1 MMWLTMQP
9 DRSMTGFG
17 GSRPRRYRQIAESL
31 REMILSGEINP
42 GERLPTERDLAT
54 QFGVSRSCIREAL
67 LALEI
72 LNLVHIR
79 VGSGVYVANGAQALQ
94 PHFSR
99 EVEPPSVAHIL
110 NARLLFE
117 PEICAAAAMLAE
129 ADDIAALRSLHEV
142 RLAGSPDP
150 DIAARHYR
158 DFHLGIARLVRNPLA
173 HSLML
178 GIWQAARA
186 RPEWETLRALLQSP
200 ERQRI
205 WQEEH
210 DVILTALEKRHR
222 GDSRS
227 AMRRHVENV
236 IALVDEAGML

>member
-1 MMWLTMQP
+1 MQP
-9 DRSMTGFG
+9 DRTIAGFG
-17 GSRPRRYRQIAESL
+17 GARPRRYRQIAESL
-31 REMILSGEINP
+31 REMILSGELNP

-54 QFGVSRSCIREAL
+54 QFAVSRSCIREAL

-72 LNLVHIR
+72 LDLVHIR

-99 EVEPPSVAHIL
+99 GVEPPSVAHIL

-117 PEICAAAAMLAE
+117 PEICAAAAMLAD
-129 ADDIAALRSLHEV
+129 ADDMAVLRSLHEA
-142 RLAGSPDP
+142 RLAGSQDL
-150 DIAARHYR
+150 DVAARHYR
-158 DFHLGIARLVRNPLA
+158 DFHLGIARLARNPLA

-186 RPEWETLRALLQSP
+186 RPEWEALRRLLQSP
-200 ERQRI
+200 ERQRV

-210 DVILTALEKRHR
+210 GAILTALEKRHR
-222 GDSRS
+222 GDAR
-227 AMRRHVENV
+227 AGMRRHVENV
-236 IALVDEAGML
+236 IALIDQAGML